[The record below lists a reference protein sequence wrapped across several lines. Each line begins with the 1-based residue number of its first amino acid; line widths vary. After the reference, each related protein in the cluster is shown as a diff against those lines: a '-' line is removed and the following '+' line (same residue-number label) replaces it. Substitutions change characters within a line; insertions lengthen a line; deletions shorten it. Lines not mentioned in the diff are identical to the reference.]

1 VGGVPVRGKLGAA
14 LFLIAMGVLA
24 AVVSRAEAE
33 PRRAFAPADPANP
46 LKYLIP
52 GEEFLAPSVR
62 AQQADDFDNPAF
74 ALVETGEKA
83 WAAPEGSFGKS
94 CQTCH
99 GAGDKNGVRR
109 AAATYPKYAPSLKE
123 VITLPA
129 RINLCRKTNLG
140 AGVLAEDGTPML
152 AMTAYLRWLA
162 RGTPV
167 TVDKSGPAAE
177 LFERGRTLYQTKLG
191 LLQLSCAQ
199 CHNER
204 FGQKFGGDTLS
215 QGHPV
220 AYPAYKIDKE
230 RAITLHERLR
240 MCNALVRAKGQPDG
254 SDDYIALELYLNWR
268 SRNLPLTTPG
278 VRP

>member
-1 VGGVPVRGKLGAA
+1 MRGNLGAA
-14 LFLIAMGVLA
+14 LFQIAIGIFAA
-24 AVVSRAEAE
+24 AVFTAKGE
-33 PRRAFAPADPANP
+33 PRRAFAPADASNP

-52 GEEFLAPSVR
+52 GEEFLPPSVA

-74 ALVETGEKA
+74 ALVESGEKA
-83 WAAPEGSFGKS
+83 WSAPEGTLGKS
-94 CQTCH
+94 CRSCH
-99 GAGDKNGVRR
+99 GTGDRNGVRR
-109 AAATYPKYAPSLKE
+109 AAASYPKYLPGLKE

-140 AGVLAEDGTPML
+140 ADVLAEDSAPML

-162 RGTPV
+162 RGNPE
-167 TVDKSGPAAE
+167 TVDKTGPAAE
-177 LFERGRTLYQTKLG
+177 LFERGRALYQTKQG

-199 CHNER
+199 CHHER

-220 AYPAYKIDKE
+220 AYPAYKLDQQ
-230 RAITLHERLR
+230 RVITLHERFR
-240 MCNALVRAKGQPDG
+240 MCNALVRGKGQPDG
-254 SDDYIALELYLNWR
+254 SDDYIALELFLNWR
-268 SRNLPLTTPG
+268 SRNLPVTAPG